1 MNIIEFRI
9 TGIRPLVMHNG
20 QLADPS
26 NVITKQIKEITSK
39 GSKKT
44 TEADIVRRDKLEWQ
58 GGLYVSADGRLW
70 MPSDNLERAVIGGAQ
85 KFRMGKEFQSAVL
98 CANDTGYEVSHP
110 LMRGKSLDAIYD
122 TTSEHGERIFVLRK
136 LVVVQKSRIMRVRPK
151 VPAGWSIQFALTYDE
166 TLVSRDQ
173 VVRAV
178 TEAQRLGL
186 GDWRPK
192 YGAFSSEVLKG

>member
-1 MNIIEFRI
+1 
-9 TGIRPLVMHNG
+9 MHNG
-20 QLADPS
+20 QLADHS
-26 NVITKQIKEITSK
+26 NAITKQIKEITSK

-44 TEADIVRRDKLEWQ
+44 TESDIVRRDKLEWQ
-58 GGLYVSADGRLW
+58 GGLYVSPAGQIW

-98 CANDTGYEVSHP
+98 CASEHGYEVQHP
-110 LMRGKSLDAIYD
+110 GLRGKSLDAVYD
-122 TTSEHGERIFVLRK
+122 TMSEHGERVFVLRK

-151 VPAGWSIQFALTYDE
+151 IPAEWSISFALTYDE

-178 TEAQRLGL
+178 KEAERLGL

-192 YGAFSSEVLKG
+192 YGAFTSEVLKG